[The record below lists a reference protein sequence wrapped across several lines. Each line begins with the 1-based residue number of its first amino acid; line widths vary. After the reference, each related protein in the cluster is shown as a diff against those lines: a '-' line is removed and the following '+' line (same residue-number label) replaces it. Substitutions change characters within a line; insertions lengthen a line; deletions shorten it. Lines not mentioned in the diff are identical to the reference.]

1 MINLKTK
8 TKPEL
13 VKLID
18 TIKVSDLEVSKKDEL
33 LKEIDFLLTGR
44 RFNDIEILKDI
55 EENKP
60 DISDIKLKGII

>member
-55 EENKP
+55 EDSKAE
-60 DISDIKLKGII
+60 LKGEEL